1 MRPVDA
7 DKVIENI
14 DEWLDSVGYA
24 TVGKGLSYYGELI
37 GCVDETP
44 TITPSDWV
52 SVEDRLPSGNGR
64 YIVCA
69 CDANEPLNEQ
79 IWGDTVVICAEYYD
93 KCWTWYEG
101 ICEYDLDGLV
111 THWMPLPEPP
121 KED

>member
-44 TITPSDWV
+44 TITPSDWT
-52 SVEDRLPSGNGR
+52 SVEDALPDKHTQVLMWSSKWNIAEAGSYYNGHFWVYNEIGDG
-64 YIVCA
+64 YI
-69 CDANEPLNEQ
+69 
-79 IWGDTVVICAEYYD
+79 AEN
-93 KCWTWYEG
+93 
-101 ICEYDLDGLV
+101 I